1 LKIALWPSRS
11 SIEAIPFS
19 FLDNNRFERIEPQTN
34 RHTKIPSAIRKGREK
49 LFNEHKH
56 ENTNSDTKRWG
67 ETIQRLLFEGNE
79 TGESKSVVEKLCRK
93 KFVKVK
99 IYFLIPIEDNAR

>member
-1 LKIALWPSRS
+1 V
-11 SIEAIPFS
+11 IPFS
-19 FLDNNRFERIEPQTN
+19 FLNDNRFERIEPPTN
-34 RHTKIPSAIRKGREK
+34 INMKIPSEIRKGREK

-56 ENTNSDTKRWG
+56 ENTIRDTKRSG

-79 TGESKSVVEKLCRK
+79 IGESKSVVEKACRK

-99 IYFLIPIEDNAR
+99 IYCFITIEDDAR